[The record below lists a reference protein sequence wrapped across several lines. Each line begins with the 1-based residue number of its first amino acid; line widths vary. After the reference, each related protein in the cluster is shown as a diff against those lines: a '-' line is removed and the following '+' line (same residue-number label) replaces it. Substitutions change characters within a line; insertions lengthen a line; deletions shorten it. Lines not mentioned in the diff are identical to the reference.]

1 MSYTLEHRPLPEG
14 WRLIAVNA
22 EFDNLMYWMDR
33 CESKGHLERCSDLI
47 EPWAAFQYIE
57 HTPTPPRVLG
67 ELEVELLAELK
78 LIAETDP
85 VDAAL
90 DPQRAVRIARAAIQ
104 KAEAQQ

>member
-1 MSYTLEHRPLPEG
+1 MSEVNPLPVG

-78 LIAETDP
+78 LMISEFSEEATEGEKNAKQ
-85 VDAAL
+85 V
-90 DPQRAVRIARAAIQ
+90 ARAAIQ
-104 KAEAQQ
+104 KAEAT